1 MGHARILPTHFTLK
15 YKMMSSEKMLFG
27 QMVLLNVEII
37 LLPDNIP
44 AIIITGTIL
53 LLLHHHNIQILITTQ
68 TMLRMFL
75 RLGHFIRVELILLEP
90 FNELEQK
97 I

>member
-1 MGHARILPTHFTLK
+1 MQF
-15 YKMMSSEKMLFG
+15 S

-44 AIIITGTIL
+44 VVIITGTIL
-53 LLLHHHNIQILITTQ
+53 LPLHHHNIQVLIITQ
-68 TMLRMFL
+68 TMLHTFL
-75 RLGHFIRVELILLEP
+75 RLDRFIRVEPILLEP
-90 FNELEQK
+90 FNELERK